1 MEMWLALRVLR
12 GLDLEEFLEG
22 SAHAYG
28 VVSRLMYRR
37 QWDKLEPLVSP
48 DCLDAMQFTMEQFG
62 DAGQRIEG
70 IDADDAIR
78 VRSNLLCRAQVMK
91 EAGDEGLS
99 SDAPRMSHL
108 DDSNVDDEKL
118 AINDIN
124 TNEPV
129 GGFDGGTRQQKST
142 WRFEG
147 ACRRTKRA
155 NGGCTRSSERA
166 DMLYSQCKARHRFT
180 RHKPHKTDHTSACG
194 SSAALL
200 AASSEASA
208 GGSGGGASRGAS
220 TEGGSA
226 SADAWMPPTSAA
238 NATKKRKTDFGKP
251 GSGSC
256 V

>member
-1 MEMWLALRVLR
+1 MLLARRLRPPPSVRRAVFRAPAAVHDAAGGGQPSPLDAVAVHGRRPFWQPPEGQAPKLADNEEVVAWMANDALVDHSAVWGLRRMEMWLALRVLR

-99 SDAPRMSHL
+99 SEAPRMAHL
-108 DDSNVDDEKL
+108 DVSFVVDEKF
-118 AINDIN
+118 AIYDFN

-129 GGFDGGTRQQKST
+129 GGFDGETRQQKST

-147 ACRRTKRA
+147 AVSA
-155 NGGCTRSSERA
+155 N
-166 DMLYSQCKARHRFT
+166 D
-180 RHKPHKTDHTSACG
+180 
-194 SSAALL
+194 
-200 AASSEASA
+200 
-208 GGSGGGASRGAS
+208 
-220 TEGGSA
+220 EGEWRLHA
-226 SADAWMPPTSAA
+226 II
-238 NATKKRKTDFGKP
+238 
-251 GSGSC
+251 
-256 V
+256 

>member
-1 MEMWLALRVLR
+1 MHGRRRFGAPEDRELADNEEVVAWMANDALVTSAVWGLRRMEMWLALRVLR

-99 SDAPRMSHL
+99 SDAADGAPRRLVRRRREVCDLRFQHQRARRRL
-108 DDSNVDDEKL
+108 RRRHAAAEIDL
-118 AINDIN
+118 AVRGRG
-124 TNEPV
+124 V
-129 GGFDGGTRQQKST
+129 GPQEGE
-142 WRFEG
+142 WRLH
-147 ACRRTKRA
+147 AII
-155 NGGCTRSSERA
+155 
-166 DMLYSQCKARHRFT
+166 
-180 RHKPHKTDHTSACG
+180 
-194 SSAALL
+194 
-200 AASSEASA
+200 
-208 GGSGGGASRGAS
+208 
-220 TEGGSA
+220 
-226 SADAWMPPTSAA
+226 
-238 NATKKRKTDFGKP
+238 
-251 GSGSC
+251 
-256 V
+256 

>member
-1 MEMWLALRVLR
+1 MLLRRLRPPTVRRAAAAVSPLDSVRRRRFWQPPEGQAPKLADNEEVVAWMANDALVDHSAVWGLRRMEMWLALRVLR

-99 SDAPRMSHL
+99 SDAPRMAHL
-108 DDSNVDDEKL
+108 DVSFVVDEKF
-118 AINDIN
+118 AIYDFN

-147 ACRRTKRA
+147 AV
-155 NGGCTRSSERA
+155 
-166 DMLYSQCKARHRFT
+166 
-180 RHKPHKTDHTSACG
+180 SAQ
-194 SSAALL
+194 
-200 AASSEASA
+200 E
-208 GGSGGGASRGAS
+208 
-220 TEGGSA
+220 EGEWRLHA
-226 SADAWMPPTSAA
+226 II
-238 NATKKRKTDFGKP
+238 
-251 GSGSC
+251 
-256 V
+256 